1 MLTSL
6 SKLVKYLSG
15 KLDWDKCTDFKSK
28 LGYISFKDNQLIFK
42 CSKCKKN
49 CQKDFNKELIKR
61 FASTY
66 RFCNESIN
74 RFILLSRKGVYPF
87 EYMDSWERF
96 NKTSLPDKEFFYS
109 ELYLKD
115 ITDKDYI
122 HAQKIFEELELKNL
136 GDFHDLY
143 VQSDTLLVADVF
155 ENFRN

>member
-1 MLTSL
+1 MSTPL

-61 FASTY
+61 FASIY
-66 RFCNESIN
+66 RFCNEGIN
-74 RFILLSRKGVYPF
+74 RFILLLRKGVYPF

-96 NKTSLPDKEFFYS
+96 NKTSLPDKEFF
-109 ELYLKD
+109 L
-115 ITDKDYI
+115 
-122 HAQKIFEELELKNL
+122 Q
-136 GDFHDLY
+136 
-143 VQSDTLLVADVF
+143 
-155 ENFRN
+155 